1 MPEEEFNQPLNVEPA
16 PVAEPPKDIVPETV
30 EPLPGL
36 STVPEPEKP
45 AENEKVE
52 KAFSK
57 WPTYVLI
64 GLTVIAV
71 ALVTIALVLS
81 LR

>member
-1 MPEEEFNQPLNVEPA
+1 MTEEEINQSLGVTEA
-16 PVAEPPKDIVPETV
+16 PVAEPPKDIIPESA
-30 EPLPGL
+30 EELPSL

-45 AENEKVE
+45 IEKAENT
-52 KAFSK
+52 FSK
-57 WPTYVLI
+57 WPTYVLL

-71 ALVTIALVLS
+71 ALVVTALILS

>member
-1 MPEEEFNQPLNVEPA
+1 MTEEEINQSLGVTEA
-16 PVAEPPKDIVPETV
+16 PVAEPPKDIVPEV
-30 EPLPGL
+30 ADELPSL

-45 AENEKVE
+45 VE
-52 KAFSK
+52 KEEKPFSK
-57 WPTYVLI
+57 WPTYILI

>member
-1 MPEEEFNQPLNVEPA
+1 
-16 PVAEPPKDIVPETV
+16 AEPPKDIVPEV
-30 EPLPGL
+30 ADELPSL

-45 AENEKVE
+45 VE
-52 KAFSK
+52 KEEKPFSK

>member
-1 MPEEEFNQPLNVEPA
+1 MSEEETNPSLNVEPA
-16 PVAEPPKDIVPETV
+16 PVAEPPKSIIPEMAD
-30 EPLPGL
+30 ELPSL

-45 AENEKVE
+45 AEKEEKP
-52 KAFSK
+52 FSK